1 MLVKLFVFVVTLV
14 TGGGVGA
21 WSNPDLPVLGPLVKN
36 LVQRGG
42 GLISPGS
49 EKPGSVLADIA
60 GRLGSPAASG
70 LPAAQGPTDAASAK
84 PSNKPADTVAIAT
97 FNIQVF
103 GTSKMS
109 KPWIVDVLAKV
120 ARQFDIVAIQEVR
133 SKDDGILPA
142 FVAAINADGS
152 RYDFVIGPRLG
163 RTTSTEQ
170 YAFVYDTQRI
180 EVNPSSV
187 GTMQDPTD
195 LLHREPMIAQFRS
208 RIYPPDRAFSFWLV
222 NIHTD
227 PDEVPQ
233 EIDALAGVFQVMRS
247 AFPDEDDVILLGDLN
262 ASEHEL
268 GRLGQL
274 PGMNW
279 VVRETTTNTRR
290 TKAYDNILFDGR
302 VTGEY
307 NGRWGVLDVQNAFG
321 LSAQQALEVSDHF
334 PVWAEFSTR
343 ETSGQNLARVP
354 EATPG
359 SSPR

>member
-1 MLVKLFVFVVTLV
+1 M
-14 TGGGVGA
+14 
-21 WSNPDLPVLGPLVKN
+21 
-36 LVQRGG
+36 
-42 GLISPGS
+42 
-49 EKPGSVLADIA
+49 
-60 GRLGSPAASG
+60 
-70 LPAAQGPTDAASAK
+70 
-84 PSNKPADTVAIAT
+84 
-97 FNIQVF
+97 
-103 GTSKMS
+103 
-109 KPWIVDVLAKV
+109 
-120 ARQFDIVAIQEVR
+120 
-133 SKDDGILPA
+133 
-142 FVAAINADGS
+142 
-152 RYDFVIGPRLG
+152 
-163 RTTSTEQ
+163 
-170 YAFVYDTQRI
+170 
-180 EVNPSSV
+180 
-187 GTMQDPTD
+187 
-195 LLHREPMIAQFRS
+195 
-208 RIYPPDRAFSFWLV
+208 
-222 NIHTD
+222 
-227 PDEVPQ
+227 PQ

-262 ASEHEL
+262 ASEHQL

-274 PGMNW
+274 PGMTW